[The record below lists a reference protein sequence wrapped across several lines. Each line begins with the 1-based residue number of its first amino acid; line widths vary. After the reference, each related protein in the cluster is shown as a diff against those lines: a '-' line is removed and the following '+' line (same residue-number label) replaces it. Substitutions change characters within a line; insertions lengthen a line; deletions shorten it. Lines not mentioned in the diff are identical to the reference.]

1 MTARPA
7 NPTFSFRRV
16 GALVRRHWYVLR
28 SSWPRLIEL
37 AYWPTVQM
45 LVWGFITLFFATK
58 TTYVAQAFGV
68 LLSAALLWDVLFRG
82 QLGVSLSFFE
92 EMYARNLGNLFVT
105 PLRPIEMIAAL
116 LTMSLIRTL
125 AGIVPAS
132 LLAVVFFD
140 FSVYGM
146 GPVLALYFANLL
158 VFAWAIGLLVSG
170 MVLRYGLG
178 AENLAWGA
186 IFALLPLSAVYYP
199 VAVLPE
205 WLQPI
210 AWALP
215 TVHVFEGMRSVLID
229 HVVRPELLASALAL
243 NLFYLGLGV
252 GVFLL
257 AFRAARDRGLL
268 IQQGE

>member
-1 MTARPA
+1 MTGVRS
-7 NPTFSFRRV
+7 NPTFSLRRV

-28 SSWPRLIEL
+28 SSWPRVGEL
-37 AYWPTVQM
+37 AYWPTIQM
-45 LVWGFITLFFATK
+45 LVWGFITLFFSTK
-58 TTYVAQAFGV
+58 TTYVAEAFGV

-116 LTMSLIRTL
+116 LTMSFIRTL

-132 LLAVVFFD
+132 ILANVFFD
-140 FSVYGM
+140 FSIYSM
-146 GPVLALYFANLL
+146 GPVLGLFFLNLL
-158 VFAWAIGLLVSG
+158 IFAWSIGLIVSG

-199 VAVLPE
+199 VAILPD

-210 AWALP
+210 AWSLP
-215 TVHVFEGMRSVLID
+215 TVHVFEGMRAVLLD
-229 HVVRPELLASALAL
+229 HNFRPDLLGSAFML
-243 NLFYLGLGV
+243 NLVYLGVGI

-257 AFRAARDRGLL
+257 AFRAARQRGLL